1 MIDDKILD
9 EMDLPWASSN
19 ETLEI
24 ISNNYF
30 RPLFNPDNF
39 LIRPEAER
47 DKGIDHH
54 IEIKKS
60 NKYLNFRFV
69 IQLKATDGKDFNKDG
84 SISLQLDTNNTSNIV
99 CISKCRERMI

>member
-24 ISNNYF
+24 ISNNNF
-30 RPLFNPDNF
+30 RPLFNPENF

-54 IEIKKS
+54 IEIKKG
-60 NKYLNFRFV
+60 NKYL
-69 IQLKATDGKDFNKDG
+69 K
-84 SISLQLDTNNTSNIV
+84 IV
-99 CISKCRERMI
+99 KFIFA

>member
-1 MIDDKILD
+1 MINDKILD

-54 IEIKKS
+54 IEIKK
-60 NKYLNFRFV
+60 V
-69 IQLKATDGKDFNKDG
+69 I
-84 SISLQLDTNNTSNIV
+84 NT
-99 CISKCRERMI
+99 